1 MRHFSNKKFFLQAAC
16 VAACL
21 LVLACSKRGSDVG
34 GNDKPAP
41 GAPFSVTFTVEDGLL
56 DRSGVVSSPKVSF
69 TLSSEDKAGNYVLNY
84 SVDGGPSKTVSF
96 LYDGMPP
103 RNLSSAFSSFSEYG
117 KHTLRGTVTDTE
129 DERNSVSVEQDVW
142 MRYVPVTGTVLRYV
156 CPSRDGEA
164 GEAGV
169 QLYEGEA
176 GFFDLSFEPRTTF
189 LHVDAASTDA
199 SVVSLGDVVYEE
211 GVVRIP
217 FSALKQGKATLS
229 IDTENGPEKGN
240 RKVSVE
246 VVEDTEGRAVSLEM
260 SLEGDLVFG
269 ALPLRFVVDGASGD
283 ASRRFRVDYLVD
295 GVVVATDESVALNGV
310 VRKSVSGAGL
320 GIGEHVASV
329 KVTAL
334 DGRGLPLEREQ
345 AFTVVDPMLS
355 ITGWA
360 YNGVPVGSGSSLTL
374 DVGNTYVVSLAG
386 VPEAFAGRFVFGT
399 SGDGFSVSGNA
410 PWSVSPTSYG
420 RGSFTLRYTCG
431 NDSVDV
437 LSAGVLR
444 RDTCELLLEW
454 KHAKGLEGGQMK
466 VRTCNLTVSVTGKYA
481 SSMSVPLSGSLSYYG
496 VCEYPVASK
505 VIKDNSF
512 YNTKET
518 KTISGGTRDWSASAG
533 GAGSVALD
541 LLQQATAIET
551 SYISAGYWT
560 MDTIREGYVVYDSE
574 LSPYHAYLAEGQFY
588 YELVVS
594 SVSVRLVAQPQEG
607 LSYRLKVSGIDRS
620 KVSASSPLEMVKVK

>member
-1 MRHFSNKKFFLQAAC
+1 MFGKSFLSKGFALLEAMALLFFLVSCEKKENGENSQQ
-16 VAACL
+16 
-21 LVLACSKRGSDVG
+21 GSE
-34 GNDKPAP
+34 P
-41 GAPFSVTFTVEDGLL
+41 GSAFRMDFSIEDGLMDVNGMVSEPKVKFTL
-56 DRSGVVSSPKVSF
+56 VSS
-69 TLSSEDKAGNYVLNY
+69 DKARNYTFDF
-84 SVDGGPSKTVSF
+84 SVDGGPAKSIKSIKHGDIVDISTMFSSFNEYGSYSLEGKVFDSANSSGSFNVSKTVWVKYVPAENESF
-96 LYDGMPP
+96 ILNSSSGREVPSDTAIKLFKSEDCVLEFSYEPQDTYMFVSVSTD
-103 RNLSSAFSSFSEYG
+103 NEEVLSVGELSHEKGRFSIPFSSLNSGSASLLLEINNGPDVETKAF
-117 KHTLRGTVTDTE
+117 HFDVMDITLE
-129 DERNSVSVEQDVW
+129 ESVSVD
-142 MRYVPVTGTVLRYV
+142 
-156 CPSRDGEA
+156 
-164 GEAGV
+164 
-169 QLYEGEA
+169 
-176 GFFDLSFEPRTTF
+176 F
-189 LHVDAASTDA
+189 
-199 SVVSLGDVVYEE
+199 
-211 GVVRIP
+211 
-217 FSALKQGKATLS
+217 
-229 IDTENGPEKGN
+229 
-240 RKVSVE
+240 
-246 VVEDTEGRAVSLEM
+246 SLE
-260 SLEGDLVFG
+260 SDLVFG
-269 ALPLRFVVDGASGD
+269 ALPLRYVVDGASGD

-310 VRKSVSGAGL
+310 VRKSVSGTGL

-329 KVTAL
+329 KATAL

-355 ITGWA
+355 ITGGA

-386 VPEAFAGRFVFGT
+386 VPEAFADRFVFGT
-399 SGDGFSVSGNA
+399 SGDGFSVSGSA

-431 NDSVDV
+431 DDSVDV
-437 LSAGVLR
+437 LSVGVLR
-444 RDTCELLLEW
+444 RDVCELLLEW

-466 VRTCNLTVSVTGKYA
+466 VSSCNLTVSVTGKYA
-481 SSMSVPLSGSLSYYG
+481 SSLSVPLSGSLSYRG

-518 KTISGGTRDWSASAG
+518 KTTSGGTRDWGAFAK

-560 MDTIREGYVVYDSE
+560 MDTIREGFVVYDSE

-594 SVSVRLVAQPQEG
+594 SVSVRLAVQPQEG
-607 LSYRLKVSGIDRS
+607 LLYRLKVSGIDRS
-620 KVSASSPLEMVKVK
+620 KVSVSSPLEIRK

>member
-1 MRHFSNKKFFLQAAC
+1 MRHFSDKKFILQAAC
-16 VAACL
+16 VAVCL
-21 LVLACSKRGSDVG
+21 LVLACSKRGSEVG
-34 GNDKPAP
+34 GNDKPDP

-69 TLSSEDKAGNYVLNY
+69 TLSSEDEAGNYVLNY

-103 RNLSSAFSSFSEYG
+103 RDLSSAFSSFSEYG

-142 MRYVPVTGTVLRYV
+142 MRYVPVTGTALRYV
-156 CPSRDGEA
+156 CPSRDGEV

-199 SVVSLGDVVYEE
+199 SVVSLGDVVYGE
-211 GVVRIP
+211 GVARIP
-217 FSALKQGKATLS
+217 FSALKQGKTTLS

-246 VVEDTEGRAVSLEM
+246 VVEDTEGRAVSLGM

-269 ALPLRFVVDGASGD
+269 ALPLRYVLDGASGD

-310 VRKSVSGAGL
+310 VRKSVSGS
-320 GIGEHVASV
+320 GIGIGNHVASV
-329 KVTAL
+329 RVTSL

-345 AFTVVDPMLS
+345 AFTVVEPMLS
-355 ITGWA
+355 ITGGA
-360 YNGVPVGSGSSLTL
+360 YNGVPAGSGSSLTV
-374 DVGNTYVVSLAG
+374 DVGSSYAVSLSG
-386 VPEAFAGRFVFGT
+386 VPEAFADRFVFGT

-420 RGSFTLRYTCG
+420 RGSFTLRYACG
-431 NDSVDV
+431 NDNVDV
-437 LSAGVLR
+437 LTVGVLR
-444 RDTCELLLEW
+444 RDTCELLVEW
-454 KHAKGLEGGQMK
+454 TYTHKTDGGERK
-466 VRTCNLTVSVTGKYA
+466 VTACNLSVSVTGKYA
-481 SSMSVPLSGSLSYYG
+481 ASMQVSLSASVTYHG
-496 VCEYPVASK
+496 LCEYPEASK
-505 VIKDNSF
+505 PAKDGEY
-512 YNTKET
+512 YNARME
-518 KTISGGTRDWSASAG
+518 KTTAGGTRQRS
-533 GAGSVALD
+533 GSVSGTPTPLVD
-541 LLQQATAIET
+541 LLQEAIAIE
-551 SYISAGYWT
+551 SRYEAQEYWT
-560 MDTIREGYVVYDSE
+560 TDTIREGVVVYDSDFGGE
-574 LSPYHAYLAEGQFY
+574 WSYLAYDYFY
-588 YELVVS
+588 YTLVVDK
-594 SVSVRLVAQPQEG
+594 VNIRLTNAAPEG
-607 LSYRLKVSGIDRS
+607 LAYKVSLKGVNAGIVD
-620 KVSASSPLEMVKVK
+620 AALPLVIR